1 MRAALYA
8 LGGLALVT
16 VFVVRQRRSDR
27 YRERSLILPLALG
40 LYGLALL
47 RGTWRHDPLTSASAV
62 LLLLSALASV
72 GFGVFRGRTMNLV
85 VRDGELWQ
93 QASWRTIGVGWGG
106 LLVTRI
112 ALIGIAGLV
121 GRRARC
127 VPNVDPAHDRDH
139 AGSADASRR
148 RTGAGDRCPSHAIPP
163 PRAAATRALTAI
175 WAGSG
180 VPVLTLALLA
190 IEMLMRRAH
199 LSRQPFVSFAFRC
212 VDLGPCGGEMFRV
225 GGAPVEPRASLGE
238 LGGDPLV
245 AGALGLLYALPLGDD
260 LRAQTLMGSLSADA
274 ECLANVGPGRSCL
287 RGCGGGLARAGC
299 KDVAGRPDRGQ
310 GVNRPVLRD
319 RRPQHLVEL
328 LHGTSGLVG
337 QRVVRL
343 GFHPVKIS

>member
-121 GRRARC
+121 GARLAASPTSIPLMIAITLAAQMLLVGERARAIG
-127 VPNVDPAHDRDH
+127 VPPTRSPRR
-139 AGSADASRR
+139 GRR
-148 RTGAGDRCPSHAIPP
+148 RR
-163 PRAAATRALTAI
+163 
-175 WAGSG
+175 
-180 VPVLTLALLA
+180 
-190 IEMLMRRAH
+190 
-199 LSRQPFVSFAFRC
+199 
-212 VDLGPCGGEMFRV
+212 
-225 GGAPVEPRASLGE
+225 E
-238 LGGDPLV
+238 L
-245 AGALGLLYALPLGDD
+245 
-260 LRAQTLMGSLSADA
+260 
-274 ECLANVGPGRSCL
+274 
-287 RGCGGGLARAGC
+287 
-299 KDVAGRPDRGQ
+299 
-310 GVNRPVLRD
+310 
-319 RRPQHLVEL
+319 
-328 LHGTSGLVG
+328 
-337 QRVVRL
+337 
-343 GFHPVKIS
+343 